1 MLMTY
6 GRCFSDLRFAPTAL
20 RFVGLCAV
28 GVSLLAPAQAEAKDL
43 NGRFGVG
50 AEQGVGLSTLS
61 VRYGFPTGKPT
72 LNLGI
77 GLDAGVDAISGS
89 GADYYG
95 GARVFFGV
103 VAEDNM
109 NLYLGASV
117 GYASTS
123 GNTALRLAPN
133 LGAEFFMFGLENLGF
148 IAEVALNVDLGASSE
163 ISTVGS
169 PQVGFHYYF

>member
-6 GRCFSDLRFAPTAL
+6 GRFSTDLRFAAPQTAGVVVAAL
-20 RFVGLCAV
+20 A
-28 GVSLLAPAQAEAKDL
+28 VSLLLPAHAEAKDL

-50 AEQGVGLSTLS
+50 AEQGVGLSTVS
-61 VRYGFPTGKPT
+61 IRYGFPTGKPT

-77 GLDAGVDAISGS
+77 GVDAGVDVISG
-89 GADYYG
+89 GTADYYG

-133 LGAEFFMFGLENLGF
+133 LGAEFFLFGLENLGF